1 MRSPGPPWGRG
12 PGIARGGVEVEAKL
26 RLASCGELEGVR
38 RRLEELGARHEGEVV
53 EEDTYFQHPCRDF
66 AETDEALR
74 LRIVGGRAELT
85 YKGPK
90 RIIGGSKARAEY
102 TTAVADPGEAVRI
115 LEALGFRP
123 AAVVRKQRSY
133 YRLGDVAVSLD
144 HVEGLGCFLE
154 AEYRGSGGPEEA
166 SKAIEEVLEK
176 LGVAARERVY
186 KSYLELLLEA
196 MQRAKRMGS

>member
-1 MRSPGPPWGRG
+1 MAGR
-12 PGIARGGVEVEAKL
+12 GVEVEAKL
-26 RLASCGELEGVR
+26 RLASCGELEEVR
-38 RRLEELGARHEGEVV
+38 RRLEELGARLEGVVV

-74 LRIVGGRAELT
+74 LRIAGGRAELT

-90 RIIGGSKARAEY
+90 RILGGSKARAEY
-102 TTAVADPGEAVRI
+102 TTAVADSGEAARI

-154 AEYRGSGGPEEA
+154 AEYRGQGSAEEA
-166 SKAIEEVLEK
+166 ARAIEEVLER
-176 LGVAARERVY
+176 LGVATRERIY
-186 KSYLELLLEA
+186 KSYLELLLEKD
-196 MQRAKRMGS
+196 RG